1 MTFDSRSLYKD
12 YVLQG
17 AISEWDH
24 EVQTSK
30 VDFLHD
36 MVLSPDYHEDTLRNG
51 NVQPL
56 LLTRGGEKHS
66 YNVIC
71 RPGDELF
78 AGDIID
84 AFGQK
89 WIVTEARA
97 DSTTHKTGIMRQC
110 NKLFRFQ
117 NFTPEIIERWGCI
130 DMSGYSS
137 SINKDSQVQH
147 VSEQLEI
154 YLPYDA
160 DTEKIYIDKRL
171 PSHIGYDKFGE
182 RVLFSFKVTGVN
194 PVSESCNDGDHLLVL
209 KAERFLYSQEKDNLD
224 YEICDYIDPNDE
236 NIPVPLPKS
245 ALHCDVTGSKSIR
258 IGGSRTYKA
267 IFRDNDG
274 NVVSDVPCEWF
285 VSGDGASFVD
295 VSGGIKVS
303 VIDDAS
309 LIGGEISIIASS
321 SDCSSPEFRV
331 EVTSLV

>member
-1 MTFDSRSLYKD
+1 MVHDSRSLYKD
-12 YVLQG
+12 YVLHG
-17 AISEWDH
+17 TSSEWDC

-30 VDFLHD
+30 ADLLRD
-36 MVLSPDYHEDTLRNG
+36 MILSPDYHADTLRNG
-51 NVQPL
+51 YVQPL

-78 AGDIID
+78 AGDMID

-117 NFTPEIIERWGCI
+117 NFTPEIIERWGYVDI
-130 DMSGYSS
+130 SGYSS
-137 SINKDSQVQH
+137 SFNSDSQMQH
-147 VSEQLEI
+147 SSEQVAI

-160 DTEKIYIDKRL
+160 DTEKIYVDKRL

-182 RVLFSFKVTGVN
+182 RILFSFKITGTN

-224 YEICDYIDPNDE
+224 FEICDYIDPNDE
-236 NIPVPLPKS
+236 NIPVPLQVS
-245 ALHCDVTGSKSIR
+245 TIRCNVTGSKSIR
-258 IGGSRTYKA
+258 IGGTRIYKA
-267 IFRDNDG
+267 VFYDEDG
-274 NVVSDVPCEWF
+274 NIVDGIPCEWL
-285 VSGDGASFVD
+285 VSGDGASFVEVD
-295 VSGGIKVS
+295 GGIKVS
-303 VIDDAS
+303 VVDDTS
-309 LIGGEISIIASS
+309 IIGSEISIIASS
-321 SDCSSPEFRV
+321 VGCSSPEIKV
-331 EVTSLV
+331 EVTGVV